1 MDSARSSVCDA
12 RDDDERTDTRRDHDD
27 EDEDDDEGATMT
39 PGAMTTRTVT
49 RTRTTTTT
57 TTRTVTRTSRGGR
70 STRAVRDANGEAR
83 GVEDAKTSEAVETTR
98 AVSSRRRRK
107 FLSAGLAALASAAT
121 TRAANAA
128 LPKELTQ
135 PDEIF
140 SENFTVKFA
149 GAEVD
154 HKDLISLLVV
164 GQTIGFVGSAV
175 GGAEARRRAVEIERL
190 NATLLKVNKE
200 VRKELR
206 SSQGRKVTLAM
217 DSMDESSNDMVV
229 EIIGMLKSGKA
240 KLKSQAAGEAK
251 QIFSKARALIV
262 SNETSLK
269 EPWKALRKAER
280 GLGAA
285 AVRLEEYEEALVH
298 MKTVL
303 SLSTEHD
310 DTSVATDAYG
320 IIADIYAEMDQIEV
334 AADWYDK
341 YFESLAIED
350 AKEAEETAQTR

>member
-1 MDSARSSVCDA
+1 
-12 RDDDERTDTRRDHDD
+12 
-27 EDEDDDEGATMT
+27 MT

-49 RTRTTTTT
+49 TTTR
-57 TTRTVTRTSRGGR
+57 RTVTRTSRGGR

-83 GVEDAKTSEAVETTR
+83 GVDDAKTSEAVETTR

-149 GAEVD
+149 
-154 HKDLISLLVV
+154 
-164 GQTIGFVGSAV
+164 
-175 GGAEARRRAVEIERL
+175 GAEARRRAVEIERL

-251 QIFSKARALIV
+251 QIFSKARTLIV

-269 EPWKALRKAER
+269 EPWRALRKAER

-334 AADWYDK
+334 V
-341 YFESLAIED
+341 
-350 AKEAEETAQTR
+350 

>member
-1 MDSARSSVCDA
+1 MTSSRGRSS
-12 RDDDERTDTRRDHDD
+12 
-27 EDEDDDEGATMT
+27 
-39 PGAMTTRTVT
+39 
-49 RTRTTTTT
+49 
-57 TTRTVTRTSRGGR
+57 SSGGR
-70 STRAVRDANGEAR
+70 VEATTRAVGDAVRAKGRD
-83 GVEDAKTSEAVETTR
+83 VDDDAKTSDAMETAR
-98 AVSSRRRRK
+98 GVSSHRRRK
-107 FLSAGLAALASAAT
+107 FLSAGLAALAGAAT
-121 TRAANAA
+121 TRATAPEAASAA

-140 SENFTVKFA
+140 TENFIVKFA
-149 GAEVD
+149 GLEVD
-154 HKDLISLLVV
+154 HKDLISLLIV

-175 GGAEARRRAVEIERL
+175 GGAEARRRAEEIERL

-206 SSQGRKVTLAM
+206 SSQGRKVTLAL
-217 DSMDESSNDMVV
+217 DSMDENSNDIVV
-229 EIIGMLKSGKA
+229 DILGMLKTGKA
-240 KLKSQAAGEAK
+240 KLKSQAASEAK
-251 QIFSKARALIV
+251 QIFSKARTLIV
-262 SNETSLK
+262 ANETSLK

-285 AVRLEEYEEALVH
+285 AVRLGEFEEALVH

-350 AKEAEETAQTR
+350 AKEAAETAQSRSAR